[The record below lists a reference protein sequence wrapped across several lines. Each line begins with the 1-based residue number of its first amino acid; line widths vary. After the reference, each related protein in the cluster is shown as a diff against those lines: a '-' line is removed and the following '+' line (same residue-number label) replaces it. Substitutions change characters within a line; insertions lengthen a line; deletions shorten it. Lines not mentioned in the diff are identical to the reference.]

1 MVSVV
6 AVSPGQHK
14 RSGALKLKNILHS
27 MINIFWGNY
36 SFYLSNYNKLCIIPT
51 DIVSVPMK
59 FIFGRELDTDEIY
72 DRQE

>member
-1 MVSVV
+1 
-6 AVSPGQHK
+6 
-14 RSGALKLKNILHS
+14 